1 MTAHL
6 SEFLTDLEAQMTA
19 RVTGIKILRGRKAIA
34 EHRVPPAMVSFP
46 ISSAFAAAEHTHTR
60 TRGTR
65 HLRSIGTTV
74 GVHLWGADLDAAE
87 AMRDELVL
95 SLFAIAGDTTQT
107 IELGESDWL
116 PEEHHNRGVV
126 VVQMFT
132 VWRPLESPQKTVITG
147 SGVDAAPLAGTP
159 GDGSVPWTTA

>member
-6 SEFLTDLEAQMTA
+6 SEFLTDLEKEMLA
-19 RVTGIKILRGRKAIA
+19 RVPTLKVARGRKSIA
-34 EHRVPPAMVSFP
+34 EHRAPPAMVSFP
-46 ISSAFAAAEHTHTR
+46 ISSVFAAAEKTHLR
-60 TRGTR
+60 SRGTR
-65 HLRSIGTTV
+65 HLRSIGTAV

-87 AMRDELVL
+87 AMRDALVL

-107 IELGESDWL
+107 LELGESDWL

-126 VVQMFT
+126 VVQTFT